1 MIIIYLMDIIKI
13 HHYKQE
19 PFLILMNNKNPI
31 DSLINEQTYKPE
43 ILATLHDMKELYGE
57 HPILIDMVEETPFF
71 SFYANSI
78 GYKVLNVS
86 SKNRDLFD
94 KCSLINNVVIER
106 EIDPLLFNNFLK
118 KKKYA
123 SVLII
128 DNIKKLKY
136 CKRPLKTGYIENIIV
151 IGETQLYDFDLEGE
165 LRRFC
170 YKKQTITKEISL
182 FKNIYAKKKPPITV
196 FFD

>member
-13 HHYKQE
+13 HHYKEE
-19 PFLILMNNKNPI
+19 PFLILINNKNPI
-31 DSLINEQTYKPE
+31 ESIITEQTYKPE
-43 ILATLHDMKELYGE
+43 IIKILRDFKELYGE
-57 HPILIDMVEETPFF
+57 HPVLIDMVEETPFL

-78 GYKVLNVS
+78 GYKVCNVS
-86 SKNRDLFD
+86 SKNKDLFD
-94 KCSLINNVVIER
+94 KCSLINNVKIER

-151 IGETQLYDFDLEGE
+151 IGETEIYDFDLEGE
-165 LRRFC
+165 LHRFS
-170 YKKQTITKEISL
+170 YKKQAITKEITL
-182 FKNIYAKKKPPITV
+182 FKNVYAKKKSPITV